1 MVLSFIALAALLVLV
16 YVLDIVIKPTSSW
29 NNLMTCLEKGTIYA
43 LVAVSMNL
51 LNGFTG
57 LFSLGQAGFML
68 IGAYAYAVFA
78 IAPEDRATVYQ
89 YYEGGGLIHFSLPH
103 MLQNMMG
110 GADAFGGA

>member
-1 MVLSFIALAALLVLV
+1 MTDRISNKKNITLSIIAIIVMLAAI

-29 NNLMTCLEKGTIYA
+29 SNLMTCLEKGTIYA

-68 IGAYAYAVFA
+68 IGAYAYAIFA
-78 IAPEDRATVYQ
+78 IAPEDRATVY
-89 YYEGGGLIHFSLPH
+89 
-103 MLQNMMG
+103 
-110 GADAFGGA
+110 